1 MGDPIIPDFDL
12 RTVTLADVS
21 TCGDIDFTCHIIS
34 YVTKRAAYVM
44 PKTKKD
50 QGVQVISVIY
60 IALKDNRPSV
70 ANYILLTEKE
80 MTAHIQQVAG
90 NDEKCSL

>member
-1 MGDPIIPDFDL
+1 ML
-12 RTVTLADVS
+12 KS
-21 TCGDIDFTCHIIS
+21 
-34 YVTKRAAYVM
+34 
-44 PKTKKD
+44 KKD

-80 MTAHIQQVAG
+80 MTAYIQQVAG
-90 NDEKCSL
+90 NEEKCSL

>member
-1 MGDPIIPDFDL
+1 ML
-12 RTVTLADVS
+12 KS
-21 TCGDIDFTCHIIS
+21 
-34 YVTKRAAYVM
+34 
-44 PKTKKD
+44 KKD

-80 MTAHIQQVAG
+80 MTAHIQQ
-90 NDEKCSL
+90 DTIRYEMLI